1 MRVCKFVGLSLI
13 LTVLTLTAG
22 SKEPLAQSC
31 TVTLSPGSSLLEAIE
46 SAPSGAVICLGAGLW
61 REGIIPL
68 KKPLTLRGSGR
79 EQTRLQASLRTN
91 IKRDEELSLAVEALT
106 LERPQGDGLL
116 LVGRARA
123 TLTGVTIFM
132 ASDDGLDLN
141 HEAQATLRDVHI
153 LNSRDAGL
161 ELWDK
166 SRLEVQQGAITGNF
180 DGVEL
185 FDEAQARVSGTQIL
199 ANHGRGALVDDKGQ
213 LHVVGAVVA
222 ENAWVGLTG
231 REEAR
236 LTLEGAQ
243 VQRNRLDGLFVLDK
257 ATALLVRTAI
267 LGNGAAELCRQ
278 KETLCNGITLQGEAQ
293 VEARDSQIRENAD
306 WGIAGMLKK
315 CGYEEDDFKGRVSL
329 SGTAISNNNR
339 TGTQSGETCY

>member
-1 MRVCKFVGLSLI
+1 MRVYKFVGLSLTLAI
-13 LTVLTLTAG
+13 LALIAG

-31 TVTLSPGSSLLEAIE
+31 TVHLSPGSSLLEAIE

-68 KKPLTLRGSGR
+68 KKSLTLRGSGR
-79 EQTRLQASLRTN
+79 EQTRLQASLWTN
-91 IKRDEELSLAVEALT
+91 IKRDEELSLVVEALT
-106 LERPQGDGLL
+106 LERPPGDGVLL
-116 LVGRARA
+116 LGRARA
-123 TLTGVTIFM
+123 TFTGVTIFM
-132 ASDDGLDLN
+132 AGDDGIDLN
-141 HEAQATLRDVHI
+141 HEAQAILRDVHI
-153 LNSRDAGL
+153 LNSGDAGL
-161 ELWDK
+161 EVWDK

-180 DGVEL
+180 NGVEL

-199 ANHGRGALVDDKGQ
+199 TNYRRGVLVDDKAQ
-213 LHVVGAVVA
+213 LYAVGAVVA
-222 ENAWVGLTG
+222 ENAWVGLAV

-243 VQRNRLDGLFVLDK
+243 VQRNRLDGLFVFDK

-267 LGNGAAELCRQ
+267 LGNGTAELCRQ
-278 KETLCNGITLQGEAQ
+278 KETLCNGITLQGAAQ
-293 VEARDSQIRENAD
+293 LEARDSQIRENAD

-315 CGYEEDDFKGRVSL
+315 CGYEEDDFKGRASL